1 MKRFKVV
8 DFKGNPAIELLN
20 NQFEGI
26 LVSLGRV
33 AFHEEGDSLRMSF
46 DYDVLDDNDA
56 VYTKEELETEI
67 GDCVM
72 DMIQEG
78 IEKNDL
84 VYTGGIDDNRENN
97 PLEPDSQ

>member
-1 MKRFKVV
+1 MKRFKEV
-8 DFKGNPAIELLN
+8 DFNGKPAIELLN

-33 AFHEEGDSLRMSF
+33 AFHEESDSLRMSF
-46 DYDVLDDNDA
+46 DYDVLEDNDA
-56 VYTKEELETEI
+56 VYTKEELETEV

-78 IEKNDL
+78 VERNNL
-84 VYTGGIDDNRENN
+84 VYTGGIDDNREND
-97 PLEPDSQ
+97 PSEFDSQ

>member
-1 MKRFKVV
+1 MKRFKEV
-8 DFKGNPAIELLN
+8 DFKGKPAIELLN

-33 AFHEEGDSLRMSF
+33 AFHEEGDSQRKSF
-46 DYDVLDDNDA
+46 DYYVNEYKDA
-56 VYTKEELETEI
+56 VYTKEELETEV

-78 IEKNDL
+78 VERNNL
-84 VYTGGIDDNRENN
+84 VYIGGIDDNREND
-97 PLEPDSQ
+97 PSESDSQ